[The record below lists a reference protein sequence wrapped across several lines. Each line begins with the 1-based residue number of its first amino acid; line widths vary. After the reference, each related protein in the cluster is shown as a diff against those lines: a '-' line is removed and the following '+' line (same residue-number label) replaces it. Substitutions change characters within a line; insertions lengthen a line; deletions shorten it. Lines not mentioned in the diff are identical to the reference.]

1 MTTVTVAKKGT
12 KYIFSAEGHSGYG
25 PAGQDIVCAGVSA
38 LCFALAVSVR
48 PYQFETSEGNMYIC
62 FDKKNKRELN
72 MAVNGLHKIEKKY
85 PNHLIV
91 FKKSS

>member
-1 MTTVTVAKKGT
+1 MTTVTVSKKGT

-48 PYQFETSEGNMYIC
+48 PYQLKHQKEIC
-62 FDKKNKRELN
+62 IYVLIKNIS
-72 MAVNGLHKIEKKY
+72 VN
-85 PNHLIV
+85 
-91 FKKSS
+91 